1 MSTSGPTSASPVR
14 SSDSLDPRAVLILL
28 GCCACWG
35 INQTAIKIAN
45 AGISPILQAG
55 LRSLLAGALVFAW
68 SSVRGI
74 RLFERDG
81 TLAPGLTAGLMFA
94 FEFLVLYIG
103 LDATTASRGVVF
115 LYLAPFIVAFGA
127 HFFVPSD
134 RLTWL
139 KVIGLSAALLG
150 LMIAMGEGLAAP
162 GRPTLAGDL
171 LCVLSAVLWGATTV
185 FIRSTA
191 LKTAPAE
198 KTLLYQLAVSGLVL
212 VPASWLAGEA
222 GVTDPSP
229 RVVIAFVYSFVLV
242 AFISYIAWFWLV
254 RHYPPT
260 RISAFTFLAP
270 VFGVVAGNLML
281 GEPFSLSL
289 AAALAL
295 VASGIYLVNR
305 PQGS

>member
-1 MSTSGPTSASPVR
+1 MSTSEKTSASAVR
-14 SSDSLDPRAVLILL
+14 TIDSLDARAVLILL

-35 INQTAIKIAN
+35 VNQTAIKIAN

-55 LRSLLAGALVFAW
+55 LRSLLAGALVLAW
-68 SSVRGI
+68 SAARGV

-81 TLAPGLTAGLMFA
+81 TLAPGLIAGLLFA
-94 FEFLVLYIG
+94 FEFLVLYVG
-103 LDATTASRGVVF
+103 LGATTASRGVVF
-115 LYLAPFIVAFGA
+115 LYLAPFVVAIGA
-127 HFFVPSD
+127 HYFVPGD

-139 KVIGLSAALLG
+139 KMIGLSAALLG
-150 LMIAMGEGLAAP
+150 LMIAMGEGFAAP

-171 LCVLSAVLWGATTV
+171 LCVLSAILWGTTTV

-198 KTLLYQLAVSGLVL
+198 KTLFYQLAVSGVVL

-222 GVTDPSP
+222 GLADPSL
-229 RVVIAFVYSFVLV
+229 RVAFAFAYTVVLV

-260 RISAFTFLAP
+260 LISAFTFLAP
-270 VFGVVAGNLML
+270 VFGVAAGNLML
-281 GEPFSLSL
+281 SEPFTPSL
-289 AAALAL
+289 AGALAL

>member
-1 MSTSGPTSASPVR
+1 MSTSENTSAGPARTV
-14 SSDSLDPRAVLILL
+14 DSLDTRAVLILL

-35 INQTAIKIAN
+35 INQTTIKIAN

-68 SSVRGI
+68 SAARGI

-81 TLAPGLTAGLMFA
+81 TLAPGLLAGVLFA
-94 FEFLVLYIG
+94 LEFLILYVG
-103 LDATTASRGVVF
+103 LDATTASRGIVF
-115 LYLAPFIVAFGA
+115 LYLAPFVVAFGA
-127 HFFVPSD
+127 HFFIPGD

-139 KVIGLSAALLG
+139 KFIGLSAALLG
-150 LMIAMGEGLAAP
+150 LMIAMGESLAAP
-162 GRPTLAGDL
+162 GRPTLTGDL
-171 LCVLSAVLWGATTV
+171 LCLLSAILWGATTV
-185 FIRSTA
+185 FIRTTA
-191 LKTAPAE
+191 LRTTPAE
-198 KTLLYQLAVSGLVL
+198 KTLLYQLAVSAVVL
-212 VPASWLAGEA
+212 VPASWLVGES

-229 RVVIAFVYSFVLV
+229 RVLLAFGYTFVLV

-260 RISAFTFLAP
+260 LISAFTFLAP
-270 VFGVVAGNLML
+270 VFGVAAGNLML
-281 GEPFSLSL
+281 GEPFTPSL

-295 VASGIYLVNR
+295 VAFGIYLVNR